1 MNYAQIRKYD
11 IANGPGVR
19 TTIFLTGCTLNCK
32 NCFNKEYQNFH
43 FGKVFDEKAFEE
55 VMDCLSD
62 ANISGLSV
70 LGGEPF
76 DNLAGLKEFITK
88 VRAKSEKDIWI
99 YSGYIFEELLEKDG
113 AMDVLKNIDV
123 LVDGRFVEDLK
134 DLKLKFRG
142 SSNQRII
149 DMKRTLE
156 EDEILLMDKYMKE
169 DWLFSL
175 LFLCQIVDK
184 ARSMV

>member
-43 FGKVFDEKAFEE
+43 FGKVFDDNAFDE

-62 ANISGLSV
+62 ANIHGLSV

-76 DNLAGLKEFITK
+76 DNLAGLKDFIQK
-88 VRAKSEKDIWI
+88 VRAKSEKDIWV
-99 YSGYIFEELLEKDG
+99 YSGYTFEELLEKDG

-169 DWLFSL
+169 D
-175 LFLCQIVDK
+175 
-184 ARSMV
+184 

>member
-99 YSGYIFEELLEKDG
+99 YSGYTFEELLEKDG

-169 DWLFSL
+169 D
-175 LFLCQIVDK
+175 
-184 ARSMV
+184 

>member
-76 DNLAGLKEFITK
+76 DNLEGLKEFITK
-88 VRAKSEKDIWI
+88 VRANSEKDIWI
-99 YSGYIFEELLEKDG
+99 YSGYTFEELLEKDG
-113 AMDVLKNIDV
+113 AMDVLKNLDV

-149 DMKRTLE
+149 DVKRTLE

-169 DWLFSL
+169 D
-175 LFLCQIVDK
+175 
-184 ARSMV
+184 

>member
-88 VRAKSEKDIWI
+88 VRANSEKDIWI
-99 YSGYIFEELLEKDG
+99 YSGYTFEELLEKDG

-123 LVDGRFVEDLK
+123 LVDGRLVEDLK

-149 DMKRTLE
+149 DVKRTLE

-169 DWLFSL
+169 D
-175 LFLCQIVDK
+175 
-184 ARSMV
+184 

>member
-43 FGKVFDEKAFEE
+43 FGKVFDEKAFKE

-76 DNLAGLKEFITK
+76 DNLAGLREFITK
-88 VRAKSEKDIWI
+88 VRAKTEKDIWV
-99 YSGYIFEELLEKDG
+99 YSGYTFEELLEKDG

-169 DWLFSL
+169 D
-175 LFLCQIVDK
+175 
-184 ARSMV
+184 

>member
-99 YSGYIFEELLEKDG
+99 YSGYTFEELLEKDG

-156 EDEILLMDKYMKE
+156 EDRILLMDKYMKE
-169 DWLFSL
+169 D
-175 LFLCQIVDK
+175 
-184 ARSMV
+184 

>member
-43 FGKVFDEKAFEE
+43 FGKVFDEKAFDE

-76 DNLAGLKEFITK
+76 DNLEGLREFITK

-99 YSGYIFEELLEKDG
+99 YSGYTFEELLEKDG

-169 DWLFSL
+169 D
-175 LFLCQIVDK
+175 
-184 ARSMV
+184 

>member
-88 VRAKSEKDIWI
+88 VRANSEKDIWI
-99 YSGYIFEELLEKDG
+99 YSGYTFEELLERDG

-169 DWLFSL
+169 D
-175 LFLCQIVDK
+175 
-184 ARSMV
+184 

>member
-32 NCFNKEYQNFH
+32 NCFNKEYQNFNY
-43 FGKVFDEKAFEE
+43 GSVFDEKAFEE
-55 VMDCLSD
+55 VMDCLAD
-62 ANISGLSV
+62 DNIRGLSV

-76 DNLAGLKEFITK
+76 DNLQGLKDFIAK
-88 VRAKSEKDIWI
+88 VRAGTDKDIWV
-99 YSGYIFEELLEKDG
+99 YSGYTFEELMKKDG
-113 AMDVLKNIDV
+113 AMDVLNKIDV
-123 LVDGRFVEDLK
+123 LVDGRFVEEKK

-149 DMKRTLE
+149 DMKRSIE
-156 EDEILLMDKYMKE
+156 ENKILLMDKYM
-169 DWLFSL
+169 
-175 LFLCQIVDK
+175 
-184 ARSMV
+184 

>member
-43 FGKVFDEKAFEE
+43 FGKVFDEKAFDE

-88 VRAKSEKDIWI
+88 VRANSEKDIWI
-99 YSGYIFEELLEKDG
+99 YSGYTFEELLEKDG

-169 DWLFSL
+169 D
-175 LFLCQIVDK
+175 
-184 ARSMV
+184 

>member
-43 FGKVFDEKAFEE
+43 FGKVFDDKAFDE
-55 VMDCLSD
+55 VMNCLSD

-88 VRAKSEKDIWI
+88 VRAMSEKDIWI
-99 YSGYIFEELLEKDG
+99 YSGYTFEELLEKDG

-169 DWLFSL
+169 D
-175 LFLCQIVDK
+175 
-184 ARSMV
+184 